1 MKKSGLLSFLLISV
15 IILLS
20 ACGSEETS
28 GDGNDEEEKKDKL
41 KIYTTVYPLQFFT
54 SEIGGDTVEVESIL
68 PPGADAHTYEPTTKE
83 MVDMAGAD
91 LFVYNGAGLEGY
103 AEKISEALKPEGT
116 TVLEAAGDMDLN
128 AHVHDQGAE
137 DSHEA
142 ETADEHAEH
151 EHSHEGETE
160 EEHAEHEDSHEGETE
175 EEHAEH
181 EDSHEGHDH
190 GENDPHVWLD
200 PVRSIELAEGIKE
213 QLIELNPE
221 KEDLY
226 VENFE
231 ALKGKLTALDE
242 QFHKQVNAQP
252 KDKIIVS
259 HAAYGYWEEA
269 YGIEQI
275 AVSGLSPTNEPSQK
289 DLEEIIHVAEEEDLK
304 YVIFEQNITPKVSK
318 VIQDEIGAE
327 PLQFHNLAVL
337 TEEDVEEGED
347 YFSLMEQNLEVL
359 YKALAE

>member
-1 MKKSGLLSFLLISV
+1 MKKFGILSFLLTAV
-15 IILLS
+15 FLLS

-28 GDGNDEEEKKDKL
+28 GDGKEGEESGDTL
-41 KIYTTVYPLQFFT
+41 KVYTTVYPLQFFT
-54 SEIGGDTVEVESIL
+54 SEIGGDTVDVETIL
-68 PPGADAHTYEPTTKE
+68 PPGSDAHTYEPTTKE

-103 AEKISEALKPEGT
+103 AQKISEALKPEGT
-116 TVLEAAGDMDLN
+116 TVLEAAGDMDLQER
-128 AHVHDQGAE
+128 VHDHGAE
-137 DSHEA
+137 DSHEG
-142 ETADEHAEH
+142 ETA
-151 EHSHEGETE
+151 
-160 EEHAEHEDSHEGETE
+160 EEHAEHDHNHEGETE

-226 VENFE
+226 EENFE

-242 QFHKQVNAQP
+242 QFHKQVESQP

-269 YGIEQI
+269 YGIDQI

-289 DLEEIIHVAEEEDLK
+289 DLEEIIELAEEEELR
-304 YVIFEQNITPKVSK
+304 YVIFEQNVTPKVSK

-337 TEEDVEEGED
+337 TEEDVENGED

>member
-1 MKKSGLLSFLLISV
+1 MKKFAILSFLLTAV
-15 IILLS
+15 FLLLS
-20 ACGSEETS
+20 ACGSEETA
-28 GDGNDEEEKKDKL
+28 GDGKEEEENGDNL
-41 KIYTTVYPLQFFT
+41 KVYTTVYPLQFFT
-54 SEIGGDTVEVESIL
+54 SEIGGDTVDVETIL
-68 PPGADAHTYEPTTKE
+68 PPGSDAHTYEPTTKE

-116 TVLEAAGDMDLN
+116 TVLEAAGDMDLQKG
-128 AHVHDQGAE
+128 VHDHGAE
-137 DSHEA
+137 DSHEG
-142 ETADEHAEH
+142 ETA
-151 EHSHEGETE
+151 
-160 EEHAEHEDSHEGETE
+160 EEHAEHDHSHEGETE

-226 VENFE
+226 EENFQT
-231 ALKGKLTALDE
+231 LKGKLTALDE
-242 QFHKQVNAQP
+242 QFHKQVESQP

-269 YGIEQI
+269 YGIDQI

-289 DLEEIIHVAEEEDLK
+289 DLEEIIELAEEEELR
-304 YVIFEQNITPKVSK
+304 YVIFEQNVTPKVSK

-337 TEEDVEEGED
+337 TEEDVENGED

-359 YKALAE
+359 YKAFAE

>member
-28 GDGNDEEEKKDKL
+28 GDGNEGEEKKDKL

-128 AHVHDQGAE
+128 AHVHDHGVE

-142 ETADEHAEH
+142 GTAD
-151 EHSHEGETE
+151 
-160 EEHAEHEDSHEGETE
+160 
-175 EEHAEH
+175 EHAEH